1 MEVLHKRTAYL
12 SPSINAIFCYKSMFI
27 LKDLVGQ
34 LSMSGLE
41 AGKHVK
47 TLGYSCCLCLDRYRD
62 VGYIVKVGDSK
73 GCLI

>member
-1 MEVLHKRTAYL
+1 MVWTDRTLVLYEKQESL
-12 SPSINAIFCYKSMFI
+12 S
-27 LKDLVGQ
+27 
-34 LSMSGLE
+34 
-41 AGKHVK
+41 K